1 MHSVLIAMSEYITQ
15 NLGTNLFV
23 KTGAFITNI
32 APVFSMGFGLYVVIL
47 AFYYYNR
54 GLDESI
60 LDLTK
65 KTIGWLLIIAFAF
78 NAKNYAYLANL
89 FYGLPEA
96 MAGWFSGK
104 EVNASVI
111 EASVGHLN
119 KSIASLDKLIKD
131 ASWYE
136 LQLQF
141 TVFLAKVVV
150 YFCGTVLVSFVF
162 FFYLIAKLCLAL
174 TLMVGPLFI
183 GAALFPATRQYAMNW
198 LAQILNFAV
207 TVTLYSVIFVLQ
219 TSFVE
224 AQLEKW
230 GTSGIKN
237 IAGAYE
243 VASMMVILTILFII
257 VVLSIPSITSALTGG
272 AGVDGHGR
280 TMGRLGANA
289 IGAGKFVS
297 RLAGSLRSNGM
308 KGN

>member
-1 MHSVLIAMSEYITQ
+1 MHSVLIAMSEYITG
-15 NLGTNLFV
+15 NLGSNLFT

-78 NAKNYAYLANL
+78 NAGNYAYLANL

-96 MAGWFSGK
+96 MAGWFSS
-104 EVNASVI
+104 EDVNASAI
-111 EASVGHLN
+111 EASVGHIN
-119 KSIASLDKLIKD
+119 KTVASLDKLAND
-131 ASWYE
+131 AYWYE
-136 LQLQF
+136 LQLQL
-141 TVFLAKVVV
+141 TVFLAKGVV
-150 YFCGTVLVSFVF
+150 YLCGTVLVSFVF

-198 LAQILNFAV
+198 LGQILNFAV
-207 TVTLYSVIFVLQ
+207 TVTLYSVIFILQ

-224 AQLEKW
+224 EQLKKW

-243 VASMMVILTILFII
+243 VASIMVILTILFII

-272 AGVDGHGR
+272 AGVDSHGR
-280 TMGRLGANA
+280 TLGRMAANA
-289 IGAGKFVS
+289 TGAGKLIS
-297 RLAGSLRSNGM
+297 RVAGSLRSNRM